1 MPPSSSGPGCQVLSL
16 KTGVQIPLGVHIIAA
31 IDAMETIHPI
41 KRISS
46 PISAVFPIFNL
57 IFYNNVRHLVKHFLR
72 KVFPSEEEMLKYILT
87 LYSPN
92 QGKNG

>member
-31 IDAMETIHPI
+31 MDAMETSHLT

-46 PISAVFPIFNL
+46 RTSAKINPFKSHKRQCIIFIKKKPGRSPQKQHGLSMKDDNIHRL
-57 IFYNNVRHLVKHFLR
+57 VRIK
-72 KVFPSEEEMLKYILT
+72 
-87 LYSPN
+87 
-92 QGKNG
+92 

>member
-46 PISAVFPIFNL
+46 PVSAKKNPC
-57 IFYNNVRHLVKHFLR
+57 KSHFLLFPDMGIQSSMR
-72 KVFPSEEEMLKYILT
+72 KE
-87 LYSPN
+87 
-92 QGKNG
+92 